1 MWSVG
6 CGRWWA
12 AEVAVLESVGVAF
25 EGDDVGVVDEAV
37 DHRGGDGVVAEDL
50 TPAAKG
56 LVGRDDKRGTF
67 VAGETSWKKRFAASG
82 SKGM

>member
-1 MWSVG
+1 M
-6 CGRWWA
+6 
-12 AEVAVLESVGVAF
+12 
-25 EGDDVGVVDEAV
+25 VDEAV